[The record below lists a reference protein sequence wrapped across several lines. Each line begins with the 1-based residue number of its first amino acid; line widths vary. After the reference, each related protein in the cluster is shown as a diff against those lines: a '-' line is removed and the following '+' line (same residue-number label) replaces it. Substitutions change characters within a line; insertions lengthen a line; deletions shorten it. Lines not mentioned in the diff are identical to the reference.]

1 MAPRCAE
8 RGGIWDCQS
17 LGYYLKLGPDV
28 GWKRF
33 WRMAMKGFKA
43 CLATAVISILLFVSA
58 ATAKDFCDSQSA
70 CPVQAGTM
78 KLAADMPVK
87 PPMSKKHGDDACTGQ
102 SGVELRKCQC
112 EAQGTP
118 DFPCKF
124 VNATALHPARCLCK

>member
-1 MAPRCAE
+1 
-8 RGGIWDCQS
+8 
-17 LGYYLKLGPDV
+17 
-28 GWKRF
+28 
-33 WRMAMKGFKA
+33 MKGIKA

-58 ATAKDFCDSQSA
+58 ATAKDFCDSQSV

-87 PPMSKKHGDDACTGQ
+87 PSMPSKHNQSKGDCTGQ
-102 SGVELRKCQC
+102 FGVGLRKCQC

-124 VNATALHPARCLCK
+124 ENATAFHPESCLCK